1 MKLPRRNKVQE
12 KAQRSTLKELP
23 YFTFR
28 GSLALFHGQFNNWVS
43 TTSQCRRHLDKLS
56 SLFDLDLFT
65 NLDGQLNNNNND
77 HKQCRYLSLRSFKLF
92 NRKLSNSEVH
102 NNVVSINENLQNL
115 TLLLDELDLQFNLI
129 GVTETKITNS
139 KENGSFSCIPGSV
152 FDFVPIPLASGGIGL
167 FIHESQNY
175 TVLENKI
182 SNEGFQALWIEI
194 FFVNNKN
201 IIPRIIYRQHNSP
214 DQFISY
220 FEETIEKLTPLN
232 KMYSSWAIS
241 I

>member
-1 MKLPRRNKVQE
+1 M
-12 KAQRSTLKELP
+12 
-23 YFTFR
+23 
-28 GSLALFHGQFNNWVS
+28 S

-56 SLFDLDLFT
+56 SLFDLDLYT

-77 HKQCRYLSLRSFKLF
+77 HKQCLYLSLRSFKLF
-92 NRKLSNSEVH
+92 HRKLSNSEVH

-139 KENGSFSCIPGSV
+139 KENGSFPCIPGYV
-152 FDFVPIPLASGGIGL
+152 FDFVPTPLASGGIGL
-167 FIHESQNY
+167 FIHESLNY

-201 IIPRIIYRQHNSP
+201 IISRIIYRQHNSP

>member
-139 KENGSFSCIPGSV
+139 KENGSFSCIPGYV
-152 FDFVPIPLASGGIGL
+152 FDFVPTPLASGGIGL
-167 FIHESQNY
+167 FIHESLNY

-182 SNEGFQALWIEI
+182 SNEGFQALWIAI

-201 IIPRIIYRQHNSP
+201 IISRIIYRQHNSP